1 MHDDALSE
9 MIKISS
15 TLNSTETLNQFELI
29 IEIWIKDIRKK
40 DHITSYKDYSL
51 LKREVLKA

>member
-29 IEIWIKDIRKK
+29 IEI
-40 DHITSYKDYSL
+40 
-51 LKREVLKA
+51 